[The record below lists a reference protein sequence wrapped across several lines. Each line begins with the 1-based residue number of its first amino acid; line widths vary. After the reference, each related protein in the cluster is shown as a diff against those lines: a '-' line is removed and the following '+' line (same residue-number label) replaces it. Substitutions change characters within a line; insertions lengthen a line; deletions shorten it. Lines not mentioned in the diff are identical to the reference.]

1 MAAKK
6 MNPFAKMAAKG
17 KKPAAK
23 MAPKFG
29 AKKKAC

>member
-17 KKPAAK
+17 KKPAK

-29 AKKKAC
+29 AKKKAY